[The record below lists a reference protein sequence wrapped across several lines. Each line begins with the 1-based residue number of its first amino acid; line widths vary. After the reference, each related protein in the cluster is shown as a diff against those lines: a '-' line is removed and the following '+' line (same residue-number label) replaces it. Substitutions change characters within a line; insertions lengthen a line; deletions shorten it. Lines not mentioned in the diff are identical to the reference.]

1 MSSSPH
7 TGPVPWTKYGHGD
20 AHMAELDNGWYL
32 FVIKSA
38 GRWYW
43 NVNAPGGGGHLTSE
57 QVEERQR
64 LKDAE
69 KRGGRLERGKT
80 LRHAKKAAEA
90 AARRC
95 GIIT

>member
-1 MSSSPH
+1 MPPTPH
-7 TGPVPWTKYGHGD
+7 SGQVPWTKYGYGD

-32 FVIKSA
+32 FVVKSA
-38 GRWYW
+38 GQWHW

-64 LKDAE
+64 RKDAE
-69 KRGGRLERGKT
+69 GRGGELERGKT
-80 LRHAKKAAEA
+80 ARDAKKAAEE

-95 GIIT
+95 GVIA